1 MLKEKLRQF
10 FLATCP
16 EQELKRWFD
25 PLSIRLLDEEKRV
38 NVVFPHSFF
47 SQWFASSNQ
56 DRFEEGL
63 HRFLGNGFTVQYK
76 HGPEAG
82 PNGHGPAAPKATN
95 IDFPFGPQF
104 TFENFLVNKKNY
116 FPVASAR
123 EVSKQREIVFNPF
136 VICGQGGCG
145 KTHLLKAVGNEIS
158 KKQASRQIFFGSV
171 EDVESI
177 YETRFANDPFKARD
191 YLYSF
196 DFLLVDDFQRIR
208 RNGTLQQE
216 MILIFNHF
224 YDNKKQMVFSCADKL
239 ASYDFLDPTL
249 KSRLE
254 WGLIVNLKQPDLD
267 IRLHFIQGQC
277 KNKKIAL
284 SKEQIL
290 SLAQRFQDF
299 RYLQGIL
306 IKIFAFKELLK
317 RDIDERDFEHILNNT
332 EDRGAGTLSTEL
344 ILSITANYYKMRVD
358 DLMGSSRKQ
367 NIALA
372 RQVSMFL
379 CRQLLG
385 ASFPALGRVFGGKD
399 HSTVLYSVRKIDELQ
414 KDDKDMKRVL
424 QELKD
429 LCLLPRGND

>member
-10 FLATCP
+10 FLSTCP

-25 PLSIRLLDEEKRV
+25 PLDIKLQDGEKRV
-38 NVVFPHSFF
+38 SVVFPHAFF
-47 SQWFASSNQ
+47 SQWFAAGLQ
-56 DRFEEGL
+56 DRFEEEL
-63 HRFLGNGFTVQYK
+63 HRFLGNGFTVRYT
-76 HGPEAG
+76 HGPGGSATPPVPSG
-82 PNGHGPAAPKATN
+82 PKETS
-95 IDFPFGPQF
+95 IDFPFGAQF

-116 FPVASAR
+116 FPVASAK

-158 KKQASRQIFFGSV
+158 KRQAGPRIFLGSV
-171 EDVESI
+171 EDVESV
-177 YETRFANDPFKARD
+177 YEGRFAGDPYKARE

-196 DFLLVDDFQRIR
+196 DFILVDDFQRIR
-208 RNGTLQQE
+208 RNTVLQQE
-216 MILIFNHF
+216 MILVFNHF
-224 YDNKKQMVFSCADKL
+224 YDHKKQMVFSCADKL

-267 IRLHFIQGQC
+267 IRLNFIQAQC
-277 KNKKIAL
+277 KAKRIAL

-290 SLAQRFQDF
+290 ALAQRFQDF

-306 IKIFAFKELLK
+306 IKLFAFKELLK

-332 EDRGAGTLSTEL
+332 EDRGSGTMSSEL
-344 ILSITANYYKMRVD
+344 ILSITANYFKLRVD
-358 DLMGSSRKQ
+358 DLVGGSRKQ

-372 RQVSMFL
+372 RQVAMHL

-385 ASFPALGRVFGGKD
+385 SSYPALGRIFGGKD
-399 HSTVLYSVRKIDELQ
+399 HSTVLYSVRKIEELQ
-414 KDDKDMKRVL
+414 KDDKDTKRML

-429 LCLLPRGND
+429 LCLLPRSTG